1 MRDFRECVCVRWR
14 SGGGDGDIDGDAGD
28 ENVVVKYT
36 TKWPFCLTI
45 LKKFDTLISELLN
58 NMKGE
63 KL

>member
-1 MRDFRECVCVRWR
+1 MLDLRGYILMRWWCVDV
-14 SGGGDGDIDGDAGD
+14 IDGDGVDGD
-28 ENVVVKYT
+28 GVDGVEKYT
-36 TKWPFCLTI
+36 TKRPFCLTI